1 MTAKREAGGRGRE
14 PGLVARALPEG
25 LNAFFQAGGRALG
38 ESIRPVWYPDYSAS
52 EARGDLLAGLTVGVV
67 LVPQGMAY
75 AVLAGVPPIY
85 GLYASLLPLLVYPL
99 IGTSRHLAVGVNAVS
114 MVIVAAGVARVAE
127 PGTGTYVGLVLFVTL
142 LVGAVM
148 LAMGTLRLGFLAE
161 LLSRPVITGF
171 TAAAGLL
178 IVASQLGALLG
189 VEVGPSDR
197 VWVIVLEAARRLDD
211 VRPAAVA
218 IGGIGIVAIV
228 AMRAWKASI
237 PAELLVL
244 VAATAA
250 SAAWGFGARGIEV
263 VGTIPTG
270 LPAPVVPPIRLGAL
284 GDLWPTVVSLALVQF
299 LMTVSIGRSF
309 AARHGYGIDPNR
321 ELVAIG
327 TANLVGGLFRSL
339 PVSGSFSRTA
349 VNERAGARTPLANVG
364 AVVVVALTLLFFTP
378 LFRQLP
384 LPALA
389 AIIVV
394 AGAGLLDWKE
404 LRFLFRAKRSEGWV
418 AGVTFLSTLVLG
430 IEEGILIGV
439 ALAVMVVLAWLSRPN
454 VAELGI
460 VPGTQSYRSREA
472 FGDSREIQGVLVL
485 RVDAGLSFFNAEFLK
500 EYLLAAMEDRERPL
514 RAVVLDGMSVNF
526 LDTTAVAALQDII
539 QALRDRGVEVYLT
552 GLTRPVR
559 EVVRRSGLG
568 DWLGEQRF
576 FMSPHQAV
584 EHLLRR
590 WDETE
595 GSERLARYR
604 SFTETEEE
612 AEHEARA
619 EDTRFS

>member
-1 MTAKREAGGRGRE
+1 MSAKGEGAERGGG
-14 PGLVARALPEG
+14 PGLLARALPEG
-25 LNAFFQAGGRALG
+25 LSAFFEAAGRALG
-38 ESIRPVWYPDYSAS
+38 ESIRPVWYPGYTPA
-52 EARGDLLAGLTVGVV
+52 EARGDFVAGVTVGIV
-67 LVPQGMAY
+67 LIPQGMAY

-114 MVIVAAGVARVAE
+114 MVIVAAGVSRLAE
-127 PGTGTYVGLVLFVTL
+127 PGTGAYLGLVLFLTI
-142 LVGAVM
+142 LVGGVM

-178 IVASQLGALLG
+178 IVASQSGALLG
-189 VEVGPSDR
+189 VEVGSSDR
-197 VWVIVLEAARRLDD
+197 VWVLVLEALRQVEE
-211 VRPAAVA
+211 VRPAALA
-218 IGGIGIVAIV
+218 IGGLGIVTIV
-228 AMRAWKASI
+228 ALRAWRASI

-250 SAAWGFGARGIEV
+250 SAAWNFGAKGIDV
-263 VGTIPTG
+263 VGRIPTG
-270 LPAPVVPPIRLGAL
+270 LPAPVVPPFSLGAI
-284 GDLWPTVVSLALVQF
+284 GELWPTLVSLALVQF

-309 AARHGYGIDPNR
+309 GTRHGYGIDPNR

-327 TANLVGGLFRSL
+327 TANLVAGLFRGL
-339 PVSGSFSRTA
+339 PISGSFSRTA

-364 AVVVVALTLLFFTP
+364 AVLVVALTLLFFTP

-394 AGAGLLDWKE
+394 AGASLLDWKE

-418 AGVTFLSTLVLG
+418 AGVTFLATLLLG
-430 IEEGILIGV
+430 IEEGLLIGV

-472 FGDSREIQGVLVL
+472 FGDSREIQGVLVV
-485 RVDAGLSFFNAEFLK
+485 RVDAGLSFFNAAFLK
-500 EYLLAAMEDRERPL
+500 QYLVAAMEDRDRRL

-526 LDTTAVAALQDII
+526 LDTTAVASLQDII
-539 QALRDRGVEVYLT
+539 QTLREGGVEVYLT

-584 EHLLRR
+584 EHLLGH

-604 SFTETEEE
+604 AFTEAEEE